1 MNNKKKKIKTIENIE
16 NMKESSQDEELIYD
30 QNVNYYIKYWKL
42 WKENEVLL
50 AKIKEK
56 AFEIELMYNN

>member
-1 MNNKKKKIKTIENIE
+1 MNNKKKRLKTIEIT
-16 NMKESSQDEELIYD
+16 KETNEDNELVYDE
-30 QNVNYYIKYWKL
+30 NVNYYIKYWKL